1 MVFLYILYMHILL
14 KSLLRENDEKHMEW
28 RADWLKRHK
37 ATYTDDNRLIAYHGT
52 PSKNISGIKKNGFK
66 ERTYF
71 SLRPEYSKRIASTYH
86 DMPEDKITVLT
97 VALPLDAIDFISSDI
112 MSLRNIG
119 FDETIV

>member
-1 MVFLYILYMHILL
+1 MHILL
-14 KSLLRENDEKHMEW
+14 KSLLRENDEKHIEW